1 MKTNWIIY
9 IAFTSLLASCGS
21 DNSSANKKAAPH
33 HVEEA
38 ETVVLTKAQY
48 ESAEIALG
56 TIEKRSISG
65 VISANGYLDVP
76 PQSKVSVSTPMA
88 GFVKSTQLLP
98 GSKVSKGQV
107 VAVME
112 NQDYIQLQQ
121 EYLENYGQL
130 EFLNSEYERQKE
142 LAKENINARKSLEQA
157 KANYFSAKGRLEGL
171 KSRLELLKINITKLQ
186 NGKIQNTISLY
197 APISGYVTKVNTNIG
212 AYVNPTD
219 VLIEIVNTAE
229 LHVEL
234 TVYEKDIPAIREGQ
248 RVLFT
253 LTNETTQ
260 REARVKLIGRQIS
273 NERSV
278 QIHCDLTKNDKEL
291 IPGMYLKAIVE
302 TDNAMVTAVP
312 EASVVYF
319 EGKSY
324 IFIRKNESHN
334 PKEEAIH
341 FQIVEVGVGKTEAGF
356 VAITFPEGFDLRSDL
371 VVRGAYSLLAKMKNS
386 EEEGGHAH

>member
-1 MKTNWIIY
+1 MKKNKVIY
-9 IAFTSLLASCGS
+9 IIVLAMLTACGGEEVTSK
-21 DNSSANKKAAPH
+21 NQEEH
-33 HVEEA
+33 HDETSESVE
-38 ETVVLTKAQY
+38 LTQAQY

-56 TIEKRSISG
+56 YVEKRSISG
-65 VISANGYLDVP
+65 VIAANGLLDVP
-76 PQSKVSVSTPMA
+76 PQSKVSISAPMA

-112 NQDYIQLQQ
+112 NQEYVLLQQ

-130 EFLNSEYERQKE
+130 EFLKSDYERQKE
-142 LAKENINARKSLEQA
+142 LSKENVNAKKSLDQA
-157 KANYFSAKGRLEGL
+157 KANYLTAKGRLEGL
-171 KSRLELLKINITKLQ
+171 TSRLELLNINVSKLQ
-186 NGKIQNTISLY
+186 NGKIQNTINLY

-212 AYVNPTD
+212 AFVNPTD
-219 VLIEIVNTAE
+219 VIIEIVNTSE

-234 TVYEKDIPAIREGQ
+234 TIYEKDIPSIKEGQ

-253 LTNETTQ
+253 LSNETTQ

-273 NERSV
+273 NERSIQV
-278 QIHCDLTKNDKEL
+278 HCDLVKNDKEL

-302 TDNAMVTAVP
+302 TDNAMLTAVP
-312 EASVVYF
+312 ESALVYF

-324 IFIRKNESHN
+324 VFF
-334 PKEEAIH
+334 KEEIKHGSQEKTIH
-341 FQIVEVGVGKTEAGF
+341 FEMIEVNAGKSEAGF
-356 VAITFPEGFDLRSDL
+356 VAITLPSGFDVRKEL
-371 VVRGAYSLLAKMKNS
+371 VVKGAYSLLAKMKNS

>member
-1 MKTNWIIY
+1 MKKNKIIY
-9 IAFTSLLASCGS
+9 IIVLGILTACGGEEVTSK
-21 DNSSANKKAAPH
+21 NQEEH
-33 HVEEA
+33 HDETSESVE
-38 ETVVLTKAQY
+38 LTQAQY

-56 TIEKRSISG
+56 YLEKRSISG
-65 VISANGYLDVP
+65 VIAANGLLDVP
-76 PQSKVSVSTPMA
+76 PQSKVSISAPMA

-112 NQDYIQLQQ
+112 NQEYVLLQQ

-130 EFLNSEYERQKE
+130 EFLKSDYERQKE
-142 LAKENINARKSLEQA
+142 LSKENVNAKKSLDQA
-157 KANYFSAKGRLEGL
+157 KANYLTAKGRLEGL
-171 KSRLELLKINITKLQ
+171 TSRLELLNINVNKLQ
-186 NGKIQNTISLY
+186 NGKIQNTINLY

-212 AYVNPTD
+212 AFVNPTD
-219 VLIEIVNTAE
+219 VIIEIVNTSE

-234 TVYEKDIPAIREGQ
+234 TIYEKDIPSIKEGQ

-253 LTNETTQ
+253 LSNETTQ

-273 NERSV
+273 NERSIQV
-278 QIHCDLTKNDKEL
+278 HCDLVKNDKEL

-302 TDNAMVTAVP
+302 TDNAMLTAVP
-312 EASVVYF
+312 ESALVYF

-324 IFIRKNESHN
+324 VFF
-334 PKEEAIH
+334 KEEVKHGSQEKTIH
-341 FQIVEVGVGKTEAGF
+341 FEMIEVNAGKSEAGF
-356 VAITFPEGFDLRSDL
+356 VAITLPSGFDVRKEL
-371 VVRGAYSLLAKMKNS
+371 VVKGAYSLLAKMKNS

>member
-1 MKTNWIIY
+1 MKKNKVIY
-9 IAFTSLLASCGS
+9 IIVLAMLTACGGEEVTSK
-21 DNSSANKKAAPH
+21 NQEEH
-33 HVEEA
+33 HDETSESVE
-38 ETVVLTKAQY
+38 LTQAQY

-56 TIEKRSISG
+56 YVEKRSISG
-65 VISANGYLDVP
+65 VIAANGLLDVP
-76 PQSKVSVSTPMA
+76 PQSKVSISAPMA

-112 NQDYIQLQQ
+112 NQEYVLLQQ

-130 EFLNSEYERQKE
+130 EFLKSDYERQKE
-142 LAKENINARKSLEQA
+142 LSKENVNAKKSLDQA
-157 KANYFSAKGRLEGL
+157 KANYLTAKGRLEGL
-171 KSRLELLKINITKLQ
+171 TSRLELLNINVNKLQ
-186 NGKIQNTISLY
+186 NGKIQNTINLY

-212 AYVNPTD
+212 AFVNPTD
-219 VLIEIVNTAE
+219 VIIEIVNTSE

-234 TVYEKDIPAIREGQ
+234 TIYEKDIPSIKEGQ

-253 LTNETTQ
+253 LSNETTQ

-273 NERSV
+273 NERSIQV
-278 QIHCDLTKNDKEL
+278 HCDLVKNDKEL

-302 TDNAMVTAVP
+302 TDNAMLTAVP
-312 EASVVYF
+312 ESALVYF

-324 IFIRKNESHN
+324 VFF
-334 PKEEAIH
+334 KEEVKHGSQEKTIH
-341 FQIVEVGVGKTEAGF
+341 FEMIEVNAGKSEAGF
-356 VAITFPEGFDLRSDL
+356 VAITLPSGFDVRKEL
-371 VVRGAYSLLAKMKNS
+371 VVKGAYSLLAKMKNS

>member
-9 IAFTSLLASCGS
+9 LAFIGLLTSCGGEQ
-21 DNSSANKKAAPH
+21 AAAGKKEDH
-33 HVEEA
+33 HEEEA
-38 ETVVLTKAQY
+38 ETVEFTQAQS
-48 ESAEIALG
+48 ESAEISLG
-56 TIEKRSISG
+56 NFEKRSISG
-65 VISANGYLDVP
+65 VIAVNGFLDVP
-76 PQSKVSVSTPMA
+76 PQSKVSVSAPMA

-107 VAVME
+107 VAIME

-142 LAKENINARKSLEQA
+142 LAKENINAKKSVEQA
-157 KANYFSAKGRLEGL
+157 KANYLSAKGRVDGL
-171 KSRLELLKINITKLQ
+171 KSRLELLKINVNKLQ
-186 NGKIQNTISLY
+186 NGKIQNTINLY

-212 AYVNPTD
+212 AFVNPTD

-234 TVYEKDIPAIREGQ
+234 TVYEKDIPSIREGQ
-248 RVLFT
+248 RVLFS
-253 LTNETTQ
+253 LTNETNE
-260 REARVKLIGRQIS
+260 REARVKLIGREINS
-273 NERSV
+273 ERSV
-278 QIHCDLTKNDKEL
+278 QIHCDITKDDKEL
-291 IPGMYLKAIVE
+291 IPGMYLKAVVE

-312 EASVVYF
+312 ESAIVFY

-324 IFIRKNESHN
+324 IFVKEKEHHEGKEKNSVF
-334 PKEEAIH
+334 KM
-341 FQIVEVGVGKTEAGF
+341 VEVVAGKAEAGF
-356 VAITFPEGFDLRSDL
+356 VAITLPEGFDLRKQL
-371 VVRGAYSLLAKMKNS
+371 VVRGAYSLMAKMKNS

>member
-1 MKTNWIIY
+1 MLT
-9 IAFTSLLASCGS
+9 ACGGEEVTSK
-21 DNSSANKKAAPH
+21 NQEEH
-33 HVEEA
+33 HDETSESVE
-38 ETVVLTKAQY
+38 LTQAQY

-56 TIEKRSISG
+56 YVEKRSISG
-65 VISANGYLDVP
+65 VIAANGLLDVP
-76 PQSKVSVSTPMA
+76 PQSKVSISAPMA

-112 NQDYIQLQQ
+112 NQEYVLLQQ

-130 EFLNSEYERQKE
+130 EFLKSDYERQKE
-142 LAKENINARKSLEQA
+142 LSKENVNAKKSLDQA
-157 KANYFSAKGRLEGL
+157 KANYLTAKGRLEGL
-171 KSRLELLKINITKLQ
+171 TSRLELLNINVSKLQ
-186 NGKIQNTISLY
+186 NGKIQNTINLY

-212 AYVNPTD
+212 AFVNPTD
-219 VLIEIVNTAE
+219 VIIEIVNTSE

-234 TVYEKDIPAIREGQ
+234 TIYEKDIPSIKEGQ

-253 LTNETTQ
+253 LSNETTQ

-273 NERSV
+273 NERSIQV
-278 QIHCDLTKNDKEL
+278 HCDLVKNDKEL

-302 TDNAMVTAVP
+302 TDNAMLTAVP
-312 EASVVYF
+312 ESALVYF

-324 IFIRKNESHN
+324 VFF
-334 PKEEAIH
+334 KEEIKHGSQEKTIH
-341 FQIVEVGVGKTEAGF
+341 FEMIEVNAGKSEAGF
-356 VAITFPEGFDLRSDL
+356 VAITLPSGFDVRKEL
-371 VVRGAYSLLAKMKNS
+371 VVKGAYSLLAKMKNS

>member
-1 MKTNWIIY
+1 MKTKRIIY
-9 IAFTSLLASCGS
+9 TALIGLLASCGS
-21 DNSSANKKAAPH
+21 GETTASKKEMH
-33 HVEEA
+33 HDEEA
-38 ETVVLTKAQY
+38 ETVELTQAQY
-48 ESAEIALG
+48 ESAEIGLG

-65 VISANGYLDVP
+65 VISANGFLDVP
-76 PQSKVSVSTPMA
+76 PQSKVSISAPMA

-107 VAVME
+107 VAILE

-121 EYLENYGQL
+121 DYLENYGQL
-130 EFLNSEYERQKE
+130 EYLNAEYERQKE

-157 KANYFSAKGRLEGL
+157 KANYLSAKARLEGL
-171 KSRLELLKINITKLQ
+171 KSRLELLKINVSRVQ
-186 NGKIQNTISLY
+186 SGKIQNTINLY

-212 AYVNPTD
+212 AFVNPTD

-234 TVYEKDIPAIREGQ
+234 TIYEKDIPSIKEGQ

-253 LTNETTQ
+253 LTNETIQ
-260 REARVKLIGRQIS
+260 REAQVKLIGREIN

-278 QIHCDLTKNDKEL
+278 QIHCDLTKDDKEL
-291 IPGMYLKAIVE
+291 IPGMYLKAIIE
-302 TDNAMVTAVP
+302 TDNALVTAVP
-312 EASVVYF
+312 ESALVYF

-324 IFIRKNESHN
+324 IFTKENGHHNEKEKTSHF
-334 PKEEAIH
+334 K
-341 FQIVEVGVGKTEAGF
+341 IVEVGAGKSEAGF
-356 VAITFPEGFDLRSDL
+356 VAVTLPEGFDLRKQL
-371 VVRGAYSLLAKMKNS
+371 VVRGAYSLLAKLKNS

>member
-1 MKTNWIIY
+1 MLT
-9 IAFTSLLASCGS
+9 ACGGEEVTSK
-21 DNSSANKKAAPH
+21 NQEEH
-33 HVEEA
+33 HDETSESVE
-38 ETVVLTKAQY
+38 LTQAQY

-56 TIEKRSISG
+56 YVEKRSISG
-65 VISANGYLDVP
+65 VIAANGLLDVP
-76 PQSKVSVSTPMA
+76 PQSKVSISAPMA

-112 NQDYIQLQQ
+112 NQEYVLLQQ

-130 EFLNSEYERQKE
+130 EFLKSDYERQKE
-142 LAKENINARKSLEQA
+142 LSKENVNAKKSLDQA
-157 KANYFSAKGRLEGL
+157 KANYLTAKGRLEGL
-171 KSRLELLKINITKLQ
+171 TSRLELLNINVVKLQ
-186 NGKIQNTISLY
+186 NGKIQNTINLY

-212 AYVNPTD
+212 AFVNPTD
-219 VLIEIVNTAE
+219 VIIEIVNTSE

-234 TVYEKDIPAIREGQ
+234 TIYEKDIPSIKEGQ

-253 LTNETTQ
+253 LSNETTQ

-273 NERSV
+273 NERSIQV
-278 QIHCDLTKNDKEL
+278 HCDLVKNDKEL

-302 TDNAMVTAVP
+302 TDNAMLTAVP
-312 EASVVYF
+312 ESALVYF

-324 IFIRKNESHN
+324 VFF
-334 PKEEAIH
+334 KEEVKHGSQEKTIH
-341 FQIVEVGVGKTEAGF
+341 FEMIEVNAGKSEAGF
-356 VAITFPEGFDLRSDL
+356 VAITLPSGFDVRKEL
-371 VVRGAYSLLAKMKNS
+371 VVKGAYSLLAKMKNS

>member
-1 MKTNWIIY
+1 MY
-9 IAFTSLLASCGS
+9 IAFASLVASCGS
-21 DNSSANKKAAPH
+21 DNSSANKKEALQ
-33 HVEEA
+33 EKEA
-38 ETVVLTKAQY
+38 EIVELTQAQY

-56 TIEKRSISG
+56 TIENRSISG
-65 VISANGYLDVP
+65 VISANGFLDVP
-76 PQSKVSVSTPMA
+76 PQSKVSVSAPMA

-130 EFLNSEYERQKE
+130 EFLDSEYERQKE

-157 KANYFSAKGRLEGL
+157 KANYFSAKSRLEGL
-171 KSRLELLKINITKLQ
+171 KARLELLKINVSKLQ
-186 NGKIQNTISLY
+186 TGKIQNTINLY

-234 TVYEKDIPAIREGQ
+234 TIYEKDISSIREGQ

-273 NERSV
+273 NERSI
-278 QIHCDLTKNDKEL
+278 QIHCDLAKNDKEL

-302 TDNAMVTAVP
+302 TENEMVTAVP
-312 EASVVYF
+312 ETSVVYF

-324 IFIRKNESHN
+324 VFIKKDKSHH
-334 PKEEAIH
+334 PKEETIH
-341 FQIVEVGVGKTEAGF
+341 FQMVEVGIGKAEAGF
-356 VAITFPEGFDLRSDL
+356 VAVTFREGFDLSSDL

>member
-1 MKTNWIIY
+1 MKTNLIIY
-9 IAFTSLLASCGS
+9 LTFIALLASCGNG
-21 DNSSANKKAAPH
+21 DTNVETKKANNEEIQT
-33 HVEEA
+33 VE
-38 ETVVLTKAQY
+38 LTQAQY
-48 ESAEIALG
+48 ESAEITLG

-65 VISANGYLDVP
+65 VISANGFLDVP
-76 PQSKVSVSTPMA
+76 PQSKVSISAPMA

-142 LAKENINARKSLEQA
+142 LAKENINARKSLELA
-157 KANYFSAKGRLEGL
+157 KANYLSAKGRLEGL
-171 KSRLELLKINITKLQ
+171 KSRLELLKINVNKLQ
-186 NGKIQNTISLY
+186 KGKIQNTISLY

-212 AYVNPTD
+212 AFVNPTD

-234 TVYEKDIPAIREGQ
+234 TIYEKDIPSINEGQ

-253 LTNETTQ
+253 LANETVQ
-260 REARVKLIGRQIS
+260 REAQVKLIGRQIS

-278 QIHCDLTKNDKEL
+278 QVHCDLNKNDREL

-312 EASVVYF
+312 ESAIVYF

-324 IFIRKNESHN
+324 IFVKQEGRHAKEKN
-334 PKEEAIH
+334 IH
-341 FQIVEVGVGKTEAGF
+341 FKMIEVGAGKAEAGF
-356 VAITFPEGFDLRSDL
+356 VAVDFPSGFDLRQKL
-371 VVRGAYSLLAKMKNS
+371 VVRGAYSLLAEMTNS
-386 EEEGGHAH
+386 EEEHTH

>member
-1 MKTNWIIY
+1 MLT
-9 IAFTSLLASCGS
+9 ACGGEEVTSK
-21 DNSSANKKAAPH
+21 NQEEH
-33 HVEEA
+33 HDETSESVE
-38 ETVVLTKAQY
+38 LTQAQY

-56 TIEKRSISG
+56 YVEKRSISG
-65 VISANGYLDVP
+65 VIAANGLLDVP
-76 PQSKVSVSTPMA
+76 PQSKVSISAPMA

-112 NQDYIQLQQ
+112 NQEYVLLQQ

-130 EFLNSEYERQKE
+130 EFLKSDYDRQKE
-142 LAKENINARKSLEQA
+142 LSKENVNAKKSLDQA
-157 KANYFSAKGRLEGL
+157 KANYLTAKGRLEGL
-171 KSRLELLKINITKLQ
+171 TSRLELLNINVGKLQ
-186 NGKIQNTISLY
+186 NGKIQNTINLY

-212 AYVNPTD
+212 AFVNPTD
-219 VLIEIVNTAE
+219 VIIEIVNTSE

-234 TVYEKDIPAIREGQ
+234 TIYEKDIPSIKEGQ

-253 LTNETTQ
+253 LSNETTQ

-273 NERSV
+273 NERSIQV
-278 QIHCDLTKNDKEL
+278 HCDLVKNDKEL

-302 TDNAMVTAVP
+302 TNNAMLTAVP
-312 EASVVYF
+312 ESALVYF

-324 IFIRKNESHN
+324 VFF
-334 PKEEAIH
+334 KEEVKHDSQEKTIH
-341 FQIVEVGVGKTEAGF
+341 FEMIEVNAGKSEAGF
-356 VAITFPEGFDLRSDL
+356 VAITLPSGFDVRKEL
-371 VVRGAYSLLAKMKNS
+371 VVKGAYSLLAKMKNS

>member
-1 MKTNWIIY
+1 MY
-9 IAFTSLLASCGS
+9 IAFASLVASCGS
-21 DNSSANKKAAPH
+21 DNSSANKKE
-33 HVEEA
+33 VFQEKEA
-38 ETVVLTKAQY
+38 EIVELTQAQY

-56 TIEKRSISG
+56 TIENRSISG
-65 VISANGYLDVP
+65 VISANGFLDVP
-76 PQSKVSVSTPMA
+76 PQSKVSVSAPMA

-130 EFLNSEYERQKE
+130 EFLDSEYERQKE

-157 KANYFSAKGRLEGL
+157 KANYFSAKSRLEGL
-171 KSRLELLKINITKLQ
+171 KARLELLKINVSKLQ
-186 NGKIQNTISLY
+186 TGKIQNTINLY

-234 TVYEKDIPAIREGQ
+234 TIYEKDISSIREGQ

-273 NERSV
+273 NERSI
-278 QIHCDLTKNDKEL
+278 QIHCDLAKNDKEL

-302 TDNAMVTAVP
+302 TENEMVTAVP
-312 EASVVYF
+312 ETSVVYF

-324 IFIRKNESHN
+324 VFIKKDKSHH
-334 PKEEAIH
+334 PKEETIH
-341 FQIVEVGVGKTEAGF
+341 FQMVEVGIGKAEAGF
-356 VAITFPEGFDLRSDL
+356 VAVTFREGFDLSSDL

>member
-1 MKTNWIIY
+1 MKKNRILYIIVLGMLT
-9 IAFTSLLASCGS
+9 ACGGEEVTSK
-21 DNSSANKKAAPH
+21 NQEEH
-33 HVEEA
+33 HDETSESVE
-38 ETVVLTKAQY
+38 LTQAQY

-56 TIEKRSISG
+56 YVEKRSISG
-65 VISANGYLDVP
+65 VIAANGLLDVP
-76 PQSKVSVSTPMA
+76 PQSKVSISAPMA

-112 NQDYIQLQQ
+112 NQEYVLLQQ

-130 EFLNSEYERQKE
+130 EFLKSDYERQKE
-142 LAKENINARKSLEQA
+142 LSKENVNAKKSLDQA
-157 KANYFSAKGRLEGL
+157 KANYLTAKGRLEGL
-171 KSRLELLKINITKLQ
+171 TSRLELLNINVVKLQ
-186 NGKIQNTISLY
+186 NGKIQNTINLY

-212 AYVNPTD
+212 AFVNPTD
-219 VLIEIVNTAE
+219 VIIEIVNTSE

-234 TVYEKDIPAIREGQ
+234 TIYEKDIPSIKEGQ

-253 LTNETTQ
+253 LSNETTQ

-273 NERSV
+273 NERSIQV
-278 QIHCDLTKNDKEL
+278 HCDLVKNDKEL

-302 TDNAMVTAVP
+302 TDNAMLTAVP
-312 EASVVYF
+312 ESALVYF

-324 IFIRKNESHN
+324 VFF
-334 PKEEAIH
+334 KEEVKHGSQEKTIH
-341 FQIVEVGVGKTEAGF
+341 FEMIEVNAGKSEAGF
-356 VAITFPEGFDLRSDL
+356 VAITLPSGFDVRKEL
-371 VVRGAYSLLAKMKNS
+371 VVKGAYSLLAKMKNS

>member
-1 MKTNWIIY
+1 MKTNSIIL
-9 IAFTSLLASCGS
+9 IVFLGLLASCGGQE
-21 DNSSANKKAAPH
+21 ATTGNKEEH
-33 HVEEA
+33 HEEEA
-38 ETVVLTKAQY
+38 ETVELTQAQY
-48 ESAEIALG
+48 ESAEISLG
-56 TIEKRSISG
+56 SFEKRSISG
-65 VISANGYLDVP
+65 VIAVNGFLDVP
-76 PQSKVSVSTPMA
+76 PQSKVSVSAPMA

-107 VAVME
+107 VAIME

-142 LAKENINARKSLEQA
+142 LAKENINAKKSLEQA
-157 KANYFSAKGRLEGL
+157 KANYLSAKGRIEGL
-171 KSRLELLKINITKLQ
+171 KSRLELLKINVNKLQ
-186 NGKIQNTISLY
+186 NGKIQNTINLY

-212 AYVNPTD
+212 AFVNPTD

-234 TVYEKDIPAIREGQ
+234 TVYEKDIPSIREGQ
-248 RVLFT
+248 RVLFS
-253 LTNETTQ
+253 LTNETKE
-260 REARVKLIGRQIS
+260 REARVKLIGREIN

-278 QIHCDLTKNDKEL
+278 QIHCDITKDDKEL
-291 IPGMYLKAIVE
+291 IPGMYLKAVVE

-312 EASVVYF
+312 ESAIVFY

-324 IFIRKNESHN
+324 IFIKEKEHQEGKEKNVVF
-334 PKEEAIH
+334 KM
-341 FQIVEVGVGKTEAGF
+341 VEVVAGKAEAGF
-356 VAITFPEGFDLRSDL
+356 VAITLPEGFDLRKQL
-371 VVRGAYSLLAKMKNS
+371 VVRGAYSLMAKMKNS